1 MNTSEKTTDSYYR
14 SLTRNIVLII
24 VGVSVVPLI
33 LITLTIRHFSQTS
46 YQDKVIEHLQVLNKK
61 HKQNIDS
68 FLRERLADIAVLK
81 DSYTLDQLANDDFL
95 KEKLHSLQKNSSD
108 ALVDLGI
115 VNDQGIQIAYA
126 GPYDLK
132 RAHYAEAPWFK
143 EAIQQPSYISDVF
156 PGLRGIPHFIVAV
169 RGSDNGGK
177 WLLRA
182 TVDFDKF
189 NSLVENIRIGE
200 TGFAFILNKKG
211 EFQTKPRTE
220 VPPLKDPYLNF
231 LSPDARDNEQE
242 GIVSNSQVDGKGVI
256 HVMSRLKNGD
266 WVLAFQ
272 QTEADAYKALYL
284 VRTVSVLIFFVGV
297 IGIIVVAVL
306 LSKRLVKR
314 IRQADQEKEMMT
326 EKFIEA
332 GKLASVGEL
341 AAGIAHEIN
350 NPVAVMLEEAGWIQ
364 DLITDAGPESIPM
377 VDEFQRSLAQIKAQG
392 VRCKQITHKLLSF
405 ARKTDPIPKK
415 VNVNDITREAISLCE
430 QRVRSGSVKIQAQF
444 ADGLPTIRVSPS
456 EAQQIF
462 INLINNAIDAIEPK
476 GGAVKISTRQE
487 GDFLVVDV
495 ADNGPGIPSYVLPRI
510 FDPFFT
516 TKPVG
521 KGTGLGLSI
530 CYGIVKKL
538 GGDISVNTA
547 EGVGTTFHVKFP
559 IPKARAEKTSH

>member
-1 MNTSEKTTDSYYR
+1 MKTKEKTSDSYYR
-14 SLTRNIVLII
+14 SLTRNIILII

-33 LITLTIRHFSQTS
+33 LITLTIRYFSQTS

-68 FLRERLADIAVLK
+68 FLKERLADIAILK
-81 DSYTLDQLANDDFL
+81 DSYSFDQLANDDFL
-95 KEKLHSLQKNSSD
+95 REKLRSLQKSSSD
-108 ALVDLGI
+108 ALVDLG
-115 VNDQGIQIAYA
+115 VVDEQGKQIAYA
-126 GPYDLK
+126 GPYDLR
-132 RAHYAEAPWFK
+132 RANYAEAPWFK
-143 EAIQQPSYISDVF
+143 EAIQQPLYISDVF
-156 PGLRGIPHFIVAV
+156 PGLRGIPHFIVSV
-169 RGSDNGGK
+169 RSDNGPK

-200 TGFAFILNKKG
+200 TGFAFILNRKG

-220 VPPLKDPYLNF
+220 VSPQNGPYLSF
-231 LSPDARDNEQE
+231 LSPETSDVAHE
-242 GIVSNSQVDGKGVI
+242 GIVSNSRIHGQDVI

-272 QTEADAYKALYL
+272 QTESDAYKALYT
-284 VRTVSVLIFFVGV
+284 VRTVTVLIFFLGV
-297 IGIIVVAVL
+297 IGIVVVSVL

-314 IRQADQEKEMMT
+314 IRQADQEKEMMN
-326 EKFIEA
+326 EKVIEA

-350 NPVAVMLEEAGWIQ
+350 NPVAVMLEEAGWMQ
-364 DLITDAGPESIPM
+364 DLIADAGPGSIPM
-377 VDEFQRSLAQIKAQG
+377 VDEFERSLSQIKAQG

-405 ARKTDPIPKK
+405 ARKTDPVPKR
-415 VNVNDITREAISLCE
+415 VNINDITREAISLCE
-430 QRVRSGSVKIQAQF
+430 QRVRSGSVKIHGHF
-444 ADGLPTIRVSPS
+444 AEGLPPIRVSPS

-476 GGAVKISTRQE
+476 GGILKISTRRE
-487 GDFLVVDV
+487 GDFIVADV
-495 ADNGPGIPSYVLPRI
+495 ADNGPGIPSYVLPRV

-530 CYGIVKKL
+530 CYGIMKKL
-538 GGDISVNTA
+538 GGDITVNTA
-547 EGVGTTFHVKFP
+547 EGLGTTFHVKFP
-559 IPKARAEKTSH
+559 ASKVIEKKAS

>member
-1 MNTSEKTTDSYYR
+1 MKTKGKTSDSYYR
-14 SLTRNIVLII
+14 SLTRNIILII

-33 LITLTIRHFSQTS
+33 LITLTIKYFSQTS

-68 FLRERLADIAVLK
+68 FLKERLADIAILK
-81 DSYTLDQLANDDFL
+81 DSYSFDQLADDDFL
-95 KEKLHSLQKNSSD
+95 REKLRSLQKNSSD
-108 ALVDLGI
+108 ALVDLG
-115 VNDQGIQIAYA
+115 VVDEQGKQIAYA
-126 GPYDLK
+126 GPYDLR
-132 RAHYAEAPWFK
+132 RANYAEAPWFK
-143 EAIQQPSYISDVF
+143 EAIQQPLYISDVF
-156 PGLRGIPHFIVAV
+156 PGLRGIPHFIVSV
-169 RGSDNGGK
+169 RSDNGPK

-200 TGFAFILNKKG
+200 TGFAFILNRKG

-220 VPPLKDPYLNF
+220 VSPQNGPYLSF
-231 LSPDARDNEQE
+231 LSPETSDVAHE
-242 GIVSNSQVDGKGVI
+242 GIVSNSRIHGQDVI

-272 QTEADAYKALYL
+272 QTESDAYKALYT
-284 VRTVSVLIFFVGV
+284 VRTVTVLIFFLGV
-297 IGIIVVAVL
+297 IGIVVVSVL

-314 IRQADQEKEMMT
+314 IRQADQEKEMMN
-326 EKFIEA
+326 EKVIEA

-350 NPVAVMLEEAGWIQ
+350 NPVAVMLEEAGWMQ
-364 DLITDAGPESIPM
+364 DLIADAGPGSIPM
-377 VDEFQRSLAQIKAQG
+377 VDEFERSLSQIKAQG

-405 ARKTDPIPKK
+405 ARKTDPVPKR
-415 VNVNDITREAISLCE
+415 VNINDITREAISLCE
-430 QRVRSGSVKIQAQF
+430 QRVRSGSVKIHGHF
-444 ADGLPTIRVSPS
+444 AEGLPPIRVSPS

-476 GGAVKISTRQE
+476 GGILKISTRRE
-487 GDFLVVDV
+487 GDFIVADV
-495 ADNGPGIPSYVLPRI
+495 ADNGPGIPSYVLPRV

-530 CYGIVKKL
+530 CYGIMKKL
-538 GGDISVNTA
+538 GGDITVNTA
-547 EGVGTTFHVKFP
+547 EGLGTTFHVKFP
-559 IPKARAEKTSH
+559 ASKVIEKKAS

>member
-1 MNTSEKTTDSYYR
+1 MKTKEKTSDSYYR
-14 SLTRNIVLII
+14 SLTRNIILII

-33 LITLTIRHFSQTS
+33 LITLTIKYFSQTS

-68 FLRERLADIAVLK
+68 FLKERLADIAILK
-81 DSYTLDQLANDDFL
+81 DSYSFDQLANDDFL
-95 KEKLHSLQKNSSD
+95 REKLRSLQKSSSD
-108 ALVDLGI
+108 ALVDLG
-115 VNDQGIQIAYA
+115 VVDEQGKQIAYA
-126 GPYDLK
+126 GPYDLR
-132 RAHYAEAPWFK
+132 RANYAEAPWFK
-143 EAIQQPSYISDVF
+143 EAIQQPLYISDVF
-156 PGLRGIPHFIVAV
+156 PGLRGIPHFIVSV
-169 RGSDNGGK
+169 RSDNGPK

-200 TGFAFILNKKG
+200 TGFAFILNRKG

-220 VPPLKDPYLNF
+220 VSPQNGPYLSF
-231 LSPDARDNEQE
+231 LSPETSDVAHE
-242 GIVSNSQVDGKGVI
+242 GIVSNSRIHGQDVI

-272 QTEADAYKALYL
+272 QTESDAYKALYT
-284 VRTVSVLIFFVGV
+284 VRTVTVLIFFLGV
-297 IGIIVVAVL
+297 IGIVVVSVL

-314 IRQADQEKEMMT
+314 IRQADQEKEMMN
-326 EKFIEA
+326 EKVIEA

-350 NPVAVMLEEAGWIQ
+350 NPVAVMLEEAGWMQ
-364 DLITDAGPESIPM
+364 DLIADAGPGSIPM
-377 VDEFQRSLAQIKAQG
+377 VDEFERSLSQIKAQG

-405 ARKTDPIPKK
+405 ARKTDPVPKR
-415 VNVNDITREAISLCE
+415 VNINDITREAISLCE
-430 QRVRSGSVKIQAQF
+430 QRVRSGSVKIHGHF
-444 ADGLPTIRVSPS
+444 AEGLPPIRVSPS

-476 GGAVKISTRQE
+476 GGILKISTRRE
-487 GDFLVVDV
+487 GDFIVADV
-495 ADNGPGIPSYVLPRI
+495 ADNGPGIPSYVLPRV

-530 CYGIVKKL
+530 CYGIMKKL
-538 GGDISVNTA
+538 GGDITVNTA
-547 EGVGTTFHVKFP
+547 EGLGTTFHVKFP
-559 IPKARAEKTSH
+559 ASKVIEKKAS

>member
-1 MNTSEKTTDSYYR
+1 MAKVEKTSESYYR
-14 SLTRNIVLII
+14 SLTRNIILII

-33 LITLTIRHFSQTS
+33 LITLTIRYFSQTS

-68 FLRERLADIAVLK
+68 FLKERLADIAILK
-81 DSYTLDQLANDDFL
+81 DSYSFEQLANDDFL
-95 KEKLHSLQKNSSD
+95 KEKLRSLQKNSSD
-108 ALVDLGI
+108 ALVDLG
-115 VNDQGIQIAYA
+115 VVDDQGKQIAYA
-126 GPYDLK
+126 GPFDL
-132 RAHYAEAPWFK
+132 RGANYAEAPWFK
-143 EAIQQPSYISDVF
+143 TAIQKPSCISDVF
-156 PGLRGIPHFIVAV
+156 PGLRGIPHFIVSV
-169 RGSDNGGK
+169 RSQNGST

-200 TGFAFILNKKG
+200 TGFAFILNRKG
-211 EFQTKPRTE
+211 EFQTKPRTD
-220 VPPLKDPYLNF
+220 VPPQKDPYLSF
-231 LSPDARDNEQE
+231 LTPVTKDLEQE
-242 GIVSNSQVDGKGVI
+242 GVVSNSKIEGRDII

-272 QTEADAYKALYL
+272 QTESDAYKALYT
-284 VRTVSVLIFFVGV
+284 VRTVSVVIFFLGLL
-297 IGIIVVAVL
+297 GILVVSVL

-314 IRQADQEKEMMT
+314 IRQADQEKEMMN
-326 EKFIEA
+326 EKVIEA

-350 NPVAVMLEEAGWIQ
+350 NPVAVMLEEAGWMQ
-364 DLITDAGPESIPM
+364 DLIADAGTENIPM
-377 VDEFQRSLAQIKAQG
+377 VDEFQRSLNQIRAQG

-430 QRVRSGSVKIQAQF
+430 QRISSGKVKIHAQF
-444 ADGLPTIRVSPS
+444 AENLPPIRVSPS

-462 INLINNAIDAIEPK
+462 INLINNSLDAVESE
-476 GGAVKISTRQE
+476 GGTVKITSKKE
-487 GDFLVVDV
+487 GDFVVVDV

-538 GGDISVNTA
+538 GGDITVNTA
-547 EGVGTTFHVKFP
+547 EGMGTTFHVKFP
-559 IPKARAEKTSH
+559 ISKNLEKKAE

>member
-95 KEKLHSLQKNSSD
+95 KEKLQSLQINSSD
-108 ALVDLGI
+108 ALVDLGV

-143 EAIQQPSYISDVF
+143 EAIQQSSYISDVF

-242 GIVSNSQVDGKGVI
+242 GIVSHSKVDGKAVI

-272 QTEADAYKALYL
+272 QTESDAYKALYL

-314 IRQADQEKEMMT
+314 IRQADQEKEMMN

-350 NPVAVMLEEAGWIQ
+350 NPVAVMLEEAGWMQ

-415 VNVNDITREAISLCE
+415 VNINDITNEAISLCE

-476 GGAVKISTRQE
+476 GGVVKISTRQE

-495 ADNGPGIPSYVLPRI
+495 ADNGPGIPDYVLTRI

-559 IPKARAEKTSH
+559 IPKARAGKTGH